1 MRFKSKSE
9 IQIEPL
15 SVWLSVCKVCDYTKV
30 DLDADYVFTGKTDEE
45 KSLVCPTAL
54 VPDKT
59 TDRDDGWK
67 AFQIVG
73 TMELSLVGILAGT
86 ADVMA
91 KNLIDIFAISTFNTD
106 YVLVKE
112 SDFEKAAEVLK
123 TAGYRMLEMKTE

>member
-15 SVWLSVCKVCDYTKV
+15 SVWLSVCKVCDYTK
-30 DLDADYVFTGKTDEE
+30 
-45 KSLVCPTAL
+45 
-54 VPDKT
+54 
-59 TDRDDGWK
+59 DRDDGWK

-73 TMELSLVGILAGT
+73 TMEFSLVGILAGT